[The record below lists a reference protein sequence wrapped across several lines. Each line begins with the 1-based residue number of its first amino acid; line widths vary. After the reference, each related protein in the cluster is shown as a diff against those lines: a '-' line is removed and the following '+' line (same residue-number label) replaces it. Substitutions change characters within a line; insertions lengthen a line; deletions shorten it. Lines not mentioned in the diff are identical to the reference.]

1 MINEKRVL
9 DRFLSYIQIDSPTK
23 HEREFAEFLMDE
35 LKRLGFEVYM
45 DKAGESVGS
54 NSGNVIAKLKGNT
67 EGETLLFCAHM
78 DTVSPGRGIN
88 PVIKDG
94 IVFSDGTT
102 V

>member
-45 DKAGESVGS
+45 DKAGDSVGS
-54 NSGNVIAKLKGNT
+54 NSGNVIAN
-67 EGETLLFCAHM
+67 
-78 DTVSPGRGIN
+78 
-88 PVIKDG
+88 
-94 IVFSDGTT
+94 
-102 V
+102 